1 MKLIQKIL
9 NKLKLQIDIFFSFL
23 LIPASIVM
31 FLYRKFGSHKL
42 PLSKKILNYFGIFPL
57 TNHYYEPVFNFEH
70 LKKNLYK
77 DRDLP
82 GINFNLNQQINNLS
96 KLVYA
101 NELIELNLKKNP
113 LITILILKTNFL
125 NKVTQKFIIN

>member
-1 MKLIQKIL
+1 
-9 NKLKLQIDIFFSFL
+9 
-23 LIPASIVM
+23 M

-82 GINFNLNQQINNLS
+82 GINFNLNQQINIENNLNQNTNHNITIQD
-96 KLVYA
+96 VE
-101 NELIELNLKKNP
+101 NILNLENIQNPDNIVPLWVNGGEDTRSYINRFNFNKN
-113 LITILILKTNFL
+113 NF
-125 NKVTQKFIIN
+125 